1 MSPRDFTARLAHSQS
16 AGERLTREPRTG
28 GFQPA
33 VPSTIPPSLL
43 WAPSPASSF
52 VESGKKYLISVYSKC
67 SFRPWNCPASCIL
80 PFCPPPSRFPRA
92 SQQGQRPVPPAAAR
106 VPITVRERRSSRKR
120 RRSTGRR
127 RCRHGGGRS
136 SGPGSP
142 SPRARAPVRG
152 WAPPP
157 WLAPF
162 RPVRCLRLRVARDPR
177 AASLAARGPGAA
189 AQHAP
194 FCVRFRSTGPA
205 RSHRPPAGD
214 GRAQLRAPGGGRRR
228 SGSREKFPEPCCSPP
243 LLLLSGVCGPEAAPQ
258 RREPG
263 AASAQRLRS
272 LPPRQRRRGSAD
284 PFAVTHPPNRRPERN
299 TVTCPPSG
307 RHLHY
312 PTFPEPNNTY
322 LAPGEPLGLW

>member
-1 MSPRDFTARLAHSQS
+1 MSPRDFTARPAHSQS

-189 AQHAP
+189 APHAP

-214 GRAQLRAPGGGRRR
+214 GRAQLRAPGGWRRR
-228 SGSREKFPEPCCSPP
+228 SGLQGKVSGTVLLPTTPAIVGGLRAGGRPPAAGARSSLSTKAALPAPQTAAARLRGPLRCHPSPK
-243 LLLLSGVCGPEAAPQ
+243 PEARAEYSDLPAQWEAP
-258 RREPG
+258 
-263 AASAQRLRS
+263 S
-272 LPPRQRRRGSAD
+272 LPHIS
-284 PFAVTHPPNRRPERN
+284 
-299 TVTCPPSG
+299 
-307 RHLHY
+307 
-312 PTFPEPNNTY
+312 
-322 LAPGEPLGLW
+322 